1 MPSIVQ
7 RVQYLLRK
15 ADVRTDGERP
25 HDLHVHDERF
35 YPRLLAEGILGL
47 GESYMD
53 GWWDC
58 ERLDE
63 FTDRAFRASLQGEL
77 RLTPG
82 LAWHY
87 LKAKLF
93 NRQTQ
98 RRARRVG
105 REHYDLG
112 NDLFEAM
119 LDPYMQYSCGCWEE
133 ADDLA
138 TAQSRKLE
146 LVAHKL
152 GLGQGLR
159 LLDIGCGW
167 GGLLRFAAERSGV
180 SGVGITISRE
190 QALFA
195 GEAVKGLPVRVLL
208 RDYRELDGEGQF
220 DRAVSVGMFEHVGSK
235 NYRTFFRLV
244 RRSLSEDGLF
254 LLHTI
259 GGNSPKSAANP
270 WTDRYI
276 FPNGQLPSPGQISRA
291 VEGLFVLEDWHSMG
305 QNYDRTL
312 LAWEENFQGAWPELR
327 AHYSEQF
334 RRMWR
339 FFLLT
344 SAGAFRSR
352 RLQLWQLVFSSRGV
366 RGGYAP
372 RRWAPPAPAPSRSH
386 SP

>member
-1 MPSIVQ
+1 
-7 RVQYLLRK
+7 VQYLLRK
-15 ADVRTDGERP
+15 ADIRTDGKRP
-25 HDLHVHDERF
+25 YDLHVHDEQF
-35 YPRLLAEGILGL
+35 YPRLLADGILGL

-63 FTDRAFRASLQGEL
+63 FTYRALRADLQGEL
-77 RLTPG
+77 RLTPD

-87 LKAKLF
+87 LRAKLF
-93 NRQTQ
+93 NRQTR
-98 RRARRVG
+98 RRAHQVG

-119 LDPYMQYSCGCWEE
+119 LDPYMQYSCGCWDE

-138 TAQSRKLE
+138 AAQSRKLE
-146 LVAHKL
+146 LICHKL
-152 GLGQGLR
+152 RLGEGLR
-159 LLDIGCGW
+159 LLDVGCGW
-167 GGLLRFAAERSGV
+167 GGLLRFAAEGYGV
-180 SGVGITISRE
+180 SGVGLTISRE
-190 QALFA
+190 QALYA
-195 GEAVKGLPVRVLL
+195 DRWLEGLPVRILL
-208 RDYRELDGEGQF
+208 RDYRDLGGEGRF

-244 RRSLSEDGLF
+244 RRSLTEDGLF

-259 GGNSPKSAANP
+259 GGNSPKSAASP

-305 QNYDRTL
+305 QHYDRTL
-312 LAWEENFQGAWPELR
+312 LAWEENFRGAWPELR
-327 AHYSEQF
+327 ARYSERF

-339 FFLLT
+339 FFLLA
-344 SAGAFRSR
+344 SAGSFRSR
-352 RLQLWQLVFSSRGV
+352 RIQLWQIVLSPRGV
-366 RGGYAP
+366 SGGYAP
-372 RRWAPPAPAPSRSH
+372 RRWASNRPAASESF
-386 SP
+386 SA